1 MIVKKIYLSFKKGGT
16 DMNKDNTV
24 TMFSEEFENES
35 NGSKVQG
42 VTIIVDGKLQEVL
55 DIIQSKDSQYSNYTE
70 IIRDALFEGI
80 NNITKKL
87 NK

>member
-1 MIVKKIYLSFKKGGT
+1 
-16 DMNKDNTV
+16 MNKDNTV